1 MRWMLEPLGINKAW
15 QSQSSGRISGLSF
28 LSLREFEDFYFL
40 YGKDAKEVRY
50 VSKPSRAQWR

>member
-1 MRWMLEPLGINKAW
+1 MLEPLGINKAW

-28 LSLREFEDFYFL
+28 LSLREFEDLYFL